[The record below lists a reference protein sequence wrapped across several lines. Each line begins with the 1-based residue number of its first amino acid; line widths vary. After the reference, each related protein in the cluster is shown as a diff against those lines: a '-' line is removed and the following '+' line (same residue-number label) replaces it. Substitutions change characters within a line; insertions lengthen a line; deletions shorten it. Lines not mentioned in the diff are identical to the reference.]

1 MDIQKII
8 GDIVS
13 KIGGDKNLIARFT
26 ANPASLIK
34 ELTGLEINADQIQ
47 EIIKGVASKLNID
60 AGDLLK
66 EGGGILDKIKGLF
79 GK

>member
-13 KIGGDKNLIARFT
+13 KIGGDKNLIAKFT
-26 ANPASLIK
+26 TNPASLIK

-66 EGGGILDKIKGLF
+66 EGGGILDKIKRIF